1 MSACEKIARISLVFF
16 NLIILGISGCLIF
29 AAVVLNNEIYD
40 LFIPSYELFIA
51 CCVIGGYLFIV
62 ALTGF
67 VSSCAKK
74 QCWRTSHIS
83 FMALFLIFEVSIGIT
98 SLVKDG
104 PIQIKKTI
112 HKRSLD
118 SMNYWQHQDV
128 QIIQDDIQ
136 FYFDCCG
143 VDSYQDWSS
152 QIIGQ
157 NEDMSFISWAID
169 QGWQQGK
176 GYYNT
181 TYPVPDSCLTA
192 QYNWADYGLRYD
204 PANVKFEL
212 RPYGENLGCFTKANK
227 VLADNAG
234 VAIGIIVSFFAVQI
248 ISMQCAIYLSRT
260 KVRYVRFSNPIY
272 IVENKNFEN

>member
-1 MSACEKIARISLVFF
+1 
-16 NLIILGISGCLIF
+16 
-29 AAVVLNNEIYD
+29 
-40 LFIPSYELFIA
+40 
-51 CCVIGGYLFIV
+51 
-62 ALTGF
+62 
-67 VSSCAKK
+67 
-74 QCWRTSHIS
+74 
-83 FMALFLIFEVSIGIT
+83 
-98 SLVKDG
+98 
-104 PIQIKKTI
+104 
-112 HKRSLD
+112 
-118 SMNYWQHQDV
+118 
-128 QIIQDDIQ
+128 
-136 FYFDCCG
+136 

-192 QYNWADYGLRYD
+192 QYNWANYGLRYD

-234 VAIGIIVSFFAVQI
+234 VAIGIIVAFFAVQI
-248 ISMQCAIYLSRT
+248 ISMQWSEINYFKNWFYENYKDLNLLIILSAIYLSRT

-272 IVENKNFEN
+272 IVENKNFENWKLRD